1 MNDGAVTPTPLVQS
15 LGLGQLNC
23 RRLWSRDGSI
33 HDGFMGLVSCLD
45 QLGLQVLCVQ
55 ETQSLPMSSL
65 PVDQPFRYDGPVGSH
80 GREAGFLFHSS
91 IVATPIPGTPDSQS
105 LRWRF
110 ISGSLCVCSFYA
122 PHAGIPSDTRIQF
135 WRTLAASVHCV
146 SQLHSGASLL
156 LAGDSN
162 IWFPFFQLGRS
173 RQADAPLLPIVQEI
187 LQSHSLVFRNPT
199 DLPTHRCG
207 AALDIILSSPSLSTQ
222 ITVHSGLNWCPLRLF
237 VVPCSLLTTCC
248 ALVALTFTRLLC
260 LLIQPIRPCPV
271 CRTGPLWLLLAITSL
286 VHSLAFLSVLRLW
299 ILSLTLSRGSS
310 VGMLRITLVVAP
322 GPAHAQGSLSGGM
335 MRAATLW
342 LLATAH
348 GVTFA
353 APGLLRIRLVSASS
367 VNSFKAQF
375 VPPGPA
381 SGTSG
386 LVL

>member
-45 QLGLQVLCVQ
+45 QLDLQVLCVQ
-55 ETQSLPMSSL
+55 ETQSPPMSSL
-65 PVDQPFRYDGPVGSH
+65 PMDQPFRYDGPIGSH

-105 LRWRF
+105 LRWRL

-135 WRTLAASVHCV
+135 WRTLAASVHRV
-146 SQLHSGASLL
+146 SQLHSGIPLL

-187 LQSHSLVFRNPT
+187 LQSHSLVFRNPP

-207 AALDIILSSPSLSTQ
+207 AALDIILSSPSLSTP
-222 ITVHSGLNWCPLRLF
+222 ITVHSGLNCCPLAPLCCPLLSSDHMLCSCRLNIPRAPLSPSSAYSPLPRVHDWST
-237 VVPCSLLTTCC
+237 VVAACHHNLSAWHQSL
-248 ALVALTFTRLLC
+248 
-260 LLIQPIRPCPV
+260 
-271 CRTGPLWLLLAITSL
+271 GP
-286 VHSLAFLSVLRLW
+286 RLW
-299 ILSLTLSRGSS
+299 PS
-310 VGMLRITLVVAP
+310 P
-322 GPAHAQGSLSGGM
+322 
-335 MRAATLW
+335 
-342 LLATAH
+342 
-348 GVTFA
+348 
-353 APGLLRIRLVSASS
+353 
-367 VNSFKAQF
+367 
-375 VPPGPA
+375 
-381 SGTSG
+381 
-386 LVL
+386 